1 MADKLVIVESP
12 SKAKTIEKYLGKD
25 YTVIASGGHI
35 IDLPKSKFGI
45 DVENNF
51 KPEFKTMV
59 GKTKTIS
66 EIKKLSKDKSKI
78 FLATDP
84 DREGEAIAFH
94 LKNVLKLKDNDKCR
108 IKFNEI
114 TKNAVNDAIKKPEKV
129 DFNLVDAQITRRVLD
144 RIVGYKLSPLLW
156 KKIKKGLSAGRVQ
169 SVALKI
175 IMDRERLIRNF
186 IPKEYWDLSVI
197 LENNIGEK
205 LTAKYFSSTKKKEE
219 LNTLDDVLKIV
230 KDIDKKDYLV
240 EDIKKS
246 EKKKNPYPP
255 FTTSTMQ
262 QDSSNKLS
270 FTVKKTMSVAQ
281 KLYENGYITYMRTD
295 SVRISDDALNMSK
308 EYIIN
313 NFSSKYYERR
323 VFKSK
328 SNSQDAHEAIRPTD
342 LTKDISKLTSDEEKL
357 FNLIK
362 NRFLA
367 SQMSNAVYDVTKI
380 TIKVDKYTFISNGS
394 VIKFDGYLK
403 LYKNFDD
410 EKDNIL
416 PTVNVNDILK
426 QLEIKYEQKF
436 TAPLSRYTEASL
448 VKTLEEKGIGR
459 PSTYAPTIST
469 ILDRLY
475 IEKENKFLKPTDLG
489 EGVNELLE
497 NNFQDIVDENF
508 TKNMEDT
515 LDDIEAGT
523 KTYIETITNFYNP
536 FIKNLEEKEQG
547 IERIKIKEEVSDTIC
562 ELCGKNMVVKIG
574 RYGKFLACPG
584 FPDCKNIKSIVQ
596 KIDIPC
602 PKCGGEIIIK
612 KTKTKRMFYVCSNND
627 NTENSKCDYIS
638 WNKPKKGD

>member
-313 NFSSKYYERR
+313 NFNSKYYERR